1 MIKAKA
7 VHDGVPLSQDWRPQQ
22 LLTQAEVKKSEEE
35 EGWQAAWRACASWP
49 DVEEQLRTS
58 PVPLMG
64 VNVEKPAESNP
75 TYVAAGAA
83 DGKHR
88 PALQGTADT

>member
-1 MIKAKA
+1 MEQ
-7 VHDGVPLSQDWRPQQ
+7 LSVWPRMG
-22 LLTQAEVKKSEEE
+22 AGCV
-35 EGWQAAWRACASWP
+35 WP

-58 PVPLMG
+58 PLPLLS

-75 TYVAAGAA
+75 TYVAEMESTAGAA

-88 PALQGTADT
+88 PALQGTVDT

>member
-7 VHDGVPLSQDWRPQQ
+7 VHDGVALSQDWRPQQ

-49 DVEEQLRTS
+49 DEEEEECDKSKSWLQDRE
-58 PVPLMG
+58 G
-64 VNVEKPAESNP
+64 
-75 TYVAAGAA
+75 GA
-83 DGKHR
+83 R
-88 PALQGTADT
+88 